1 MKDELMTLDRFR
13 EGSPTWVLPRALAGA
28 RTKRS
33 ILALALV
40 LAIAAATAAHAATP
54 ATLTTLAAVGA
65 LGNQQAS
72 HSLPVDFR
80 ATVVYSRG
88 AEKLQFVEDG
98 NEAVFVQSPGE
109 YRPGDRVVVKGR
121 TQNSYRPI
129 VIADSMKLVRHQAR
143 PSPVPASFAQ
153 LIAGALDCRL
163 VTVQGRVR
171 SADLFVAPG
180 LPATTSRME
189 LVTDGGRFEVNI
201 DTANEAALRRLLD
214 ADVEVTGAVAGKFN
228 DKMQLTGVV
237 LYVSGLEDIRVQR
250 PAPDAPG
257 ALPLTSMNRILDR
270 YRVNDLSS
278 RVRVQGTITYYR
290 PGIAAVLQEGSESLW
305 VQTNSRAPL
314 QVGDK
319 AYATGFPDEN
329 DRVLSLQDG
338 EITDEHVAGVATP
351 VVARWDQLAYWSDN
365 QPTGHQNDLVSV
377 EAQVVTE
384 VREAFQDEFVL
395 DAGGHLFSAI
405 LYHSA
410 GADLPPLPSFA
421 AGSTLKV
428 TGICAIVDLNSINPP
443 GTVPFEILLR
453 SLGDVQQV
461 SGPPL
466 LGTRNQMIVGG
477 ALLLIAMLAVAW
489 GWWQEMRVHR
499 QSAMMA
505 HLEQRRSSILESIS
519 TGRPLAEI
527 LEQIAGMMASALGAD
542 CWFEVSG
549 GARLGHQPGNT
560 ASLLVVSQPLS
571 GQGGAVLGTIYV
583 ALHHGSKAE
592 KSQYQAIQIGARLAV
607 VAIETHRLYS
617 DLTYRSEFDA
627 LTGIHNRFS
636 LGRALNEQIRRS
648 REDATVFGLIY
659 LDVDHFKQ
667 VNDRYGHQAGD
678 AYLQEIAARVKHQL
692 RPGDMLARLGG
703 DEFAA
708 IIPRVRTRNEVEEII
723 RRLENCFDSPFKVD
737 GQTLHGSA
745 SIGLALY
752 PLDGVTDDELL
763 SAADDGMYGAKRK
776 KGQWRDPQPHPS

>member
-1 MKDELMTLDRFR
+1 M
-13 EGSPTWVLPRALAGA
+13 
-28 RTKRS
+28 
-33 ILALALV
+33 
-40 LAIAAATAAHAATP
+40 AAHAATP
-54 ATLTTLAAVGA
+54 APLTTLAAVDA
-65 LGNQQAS
+65 LSNEQAS
-72 HSLPVDFR
+72 HSLPVDFP

-88 AEKLQFVEDG
+88 AEKLQFVQDG
-98 NEAVFVQSPGE
+98 NEALFVQSPGVFQ
-109 YRPGDRVVVKGR
+109 PGDRVVVKGR
-121 TQNSYRPI
+121 TQNSYRTI
-129 VIADSMKLVRHQAR
+129 VVADSMKLVRHEPR
-143 PSPVPASFAQ
+143 PGPAPATFSE
-153 LIAGALDCRL
+153 LITGSLDCRL
-163 VTVQGRVR
+163 VTIEGRVR
-171 SADLFVAPG
+171 SADLFVTPG
-180 LPATTSRME
+180 VPANTSRME

-201 DTANEAALRRLLD
+201 DTTNETALRRLLD
-214 ADVEVTGAVAGKFN
+214 AEVAVTGAVAGKFN

-237 LYVSGLEDIRVQR
+237 LYVSGLEDVRVQR
-250 PAPDAPG
+250 PAADAPG
-257 ALPLTSMNRILDR
+257 SLPLTSMNRILDR
-270 YRVNDLSS
+270 YHVNDLSS
-278 RVRVQGTITYYR
+278 RVRVEGTITYYR
-290 PGIAAVLQEGSESLW
+290 PGIAAVLQSGSESLW
-305 VQTNSRAPL
+305 VETNTRTPL

-319 AYATGFPDEN
+319 AFATGFPDEH
-329 DRVLSLQDG
+329 DRVLLLEDG
-338 EITDEHVAGVATP
+338 EITDEHAAGVATP

-377 EAQVVTE
+377 DAQMVTE
-384 VREAFQDEFVL
+384 VREPFQDEFVL
-395 DAGGHLFSAI
+395 DSGGHLFSAI

-410 GADLPPLPSFA
+410 GSDLPPLPSFT
-421 AGSTLKV
+421 AGSTLRV
-428 TGICAIVDLNSINPP
+428 TGICAIVDLNTINPP

-453 SLGDVQQV
+453 SLGDVERV

-477 ALLLIAMLAVAW
+477 ALLLIAMLAVGW

-499 QSAMMA
+499 QSAVMA
-505 HLEQRRSSILESIS
+505 QLEQRRSSILESIS

-527 LEQIAGMMASALGAD
+527 LEQIAEMMASTLGAD
-542 CWFEVSG
+542 CWFEVAG
-549 GARLGHQPGNT
+549 GARLGPQPANV

-571 GQGGAVLGTIYV
+571 GQGGAALGTIFV
-583 ALHHGSKAE
+583 ALHHGPKAD

-636 LGRALNEQIRRS
+636 LSRALNEQIRRA

-708 IIPRVRTRNEVEEII
+708 IIPRVRTRAEVEEIM
-723 RRLENCFDSPFKVD
+723 RRLEICFESPFKVE

-745 SIGLALY
+745 SIGIALY
-752 PLDGVTDDELL
+752 PLDGITDDELL

-776 KGQWRDPQPHPS
+776 KGQRRDMQPHPS